1 MAEKISPDV
10 LVQTATQLYFSV
22 KKNRADLIEQSGSIE
37 ERRRQEVESFVT
49 FSQLR
54 DKLTKAA
61 E

>member
-37 ERRRQEVESFVT
+37 ERRRQEKVLSHFILNFVI
-49 FSQLR
+49 S
-54 DKLTKAA
+54 
-61 E
+61 